1 MHEEEAT
8 TTAKPFEKKELVQHA
23 IWRRCEFW
31 LRKCLYRCEFCNLV
45 PREEVLLFLVR
56 RDEKPR
62 KLRNLSLLLDR
73 PYCRQEAVLE
83 VGLLA
88 ECGFW
93 NAMKKR
99 REGSSG
105 GR

>member
-8 TTAKPFEKKELVQHA
+8 TTAKPFDKKDLVQHA
-23 IWRRCEFW
+23 IWRRCEFG
-31 LRKCLYRCEFCNLV
+31 LRKCLHRCEFCNMV

-56 RDEKPR
+56 RDEKLR

-73 PYCRQEAVLE
+73 PCCRQEAVLQVE
-83 VGLLA
+83 LLA

-93 NAMKKR
+93 TSMKKER
-99 REGSSG
+99 GGISG
-105 GR
+105 CR